1 MVRKIRTSIALDKE
15 QLEWIEDM
23 VSRKRFSSVS
33 HGVEYAIERLREQ
46 EKDDVHFGIIYKQKE
61 NMSLDKRLDH

>member
-1 MVRKIRTSIALDKE
+1 
-15 QLEWIEDM
+15 M